1 MAKTYSVLKFNCS
14 LLKDK
19 QYVDERNTEMQNALD
34 KYAAEHYDK
43 SYLHVPKSETEL
55 KVSDYLSDY
64 F

>member
-1 MAKTYSVLKFNCS
+1 